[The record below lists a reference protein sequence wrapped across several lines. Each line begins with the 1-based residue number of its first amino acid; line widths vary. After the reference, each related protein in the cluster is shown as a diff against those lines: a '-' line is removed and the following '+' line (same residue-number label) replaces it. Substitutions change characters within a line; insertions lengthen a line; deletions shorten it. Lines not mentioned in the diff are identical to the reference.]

1 MDRDYQEIITYSF
14 VDPDLQKLLDPATR
28 PLALANP
35 IAANMSVM
43 RTSLWPGLLQ
53 TLLYNQNRQA
63 ERQRLFE
70 VGRRFLSAAGHISQ
84 DCMIAG
90 VITGPTGTPQ
100 WGMERRE
107 VDFLTP
113 RPMSRRCWR
122 SPAKPGN
129 IASNRQTS
137 PPCIR
142 VWRLKYYS
150 KGTT

>member
-1 MDRDYQEIITYSF
+1 MEMRVRALPEARLTTSRLRTALVDRDYQEVITYSF
-14 VDPDLQKLLDPATR
+14 VDPDLQKLLDPAAR

-70 VGRRFLSAAGHISQ
+70 VGRRFLSTDGGISQ

-90 VITGPTGTPQ
+90 IITGPAGAPQ

-107 VDFLTP
+107 VDF
-113 RPMSRRCWR
+113 
-122 SPAKPGN
+122 
-129 IASNRQTS
+129 
-137 PPCIR
+137 
-142 VWRLKYYS
+142 
-150 KGTT
+150 